1 MAPLVIPAITAGVQA
16 GFGIYRGIQADRA
29 LRELQKQRMP
39 EMMDAADPLRQNIA
53 LAQRQYTQG
62 LAPQSRDLAVG
73 TMASQ
78 MAAQRRAATDLAGGQ
93 MSTAIGRIGAFNT
106 NQFGL
111 NLGAQNQMA
120 KERGMQQLM
129 SANTQFSGL
138 QQLDLREKIRQ
149 RLMQEQAYGQ
159 AKQQAMQDVVG
170 AVGGFGMATLNN
182 DQFNK
187 MLSMHGANNTT
198 GVATGSPE
206 TSNIP
211 RLLQNTG
218 QNPFNMPIRP
228 QMLPGVTSEEMGN
241 FNFAPWSPPREV
253 PRLVRPEVTQNP
265 EFAFDQ
271 GYNFP
276 AGKEMFNQF
285 GAMAQPRFGLPRL
298 QGTFNYDWRR

>member
-1 MAPLVIPAITAGVQA
+1 MGPLVIPAITAGVQA

-39 EMMDAADPLRQNIA
+39 EIMDAADPLRQNIA
-53 LAQRQYTQG
+53 MAQRQYTQG

-120 KERGMQQLM
+120 RERGMQQLM

-138 QQLDLREKIRQ
+138 QQMDLREKIRQ
-149 RLMQEQAYGQ
+149 RLLQEQGYGL

-170 AVGGFGMATLNN
+170 AVGGFGMAALNN
-182 DQFNK
+182 SQFNK
-187 MLSMHGANNTT
+187 MMSLYGGNQ
-198 GVATGSPE
+198 ATGAGTGSSSSAPFVE
-206 TSNIP
+206 QRPILSGTEQSLVNNAPLATGLPQKAVWDNWGPQTPYEYQTSAQT
-211 RLLQNTG
+211 LG
-218 QNPFNMPIRP
+218 SQNPGTP
-228 QMLPGVTSEEMGN
+228 S
-241 FNFAPWSPPREV
+241 
-253 PRLVRPEVTQNP
+253 
-265 EFAFDQ
+265 DQ
-271 GYNFP
+271 GYDF
-276 AGKEMFNQF
+276 GQF
-285 GAMAQPRFGLPRL
+285 DRLFRRFEAMSQPRFGLPRL
-298 QGTFNYDWRR
+298 QGAVNYEWRR